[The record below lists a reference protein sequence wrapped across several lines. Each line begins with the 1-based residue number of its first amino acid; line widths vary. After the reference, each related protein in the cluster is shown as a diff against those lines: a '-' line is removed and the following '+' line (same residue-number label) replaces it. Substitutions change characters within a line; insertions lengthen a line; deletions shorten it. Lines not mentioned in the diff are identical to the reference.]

1 MYCLDEYFF
10 NIKNNNKKIKKIK
23 FSHCI
28 NTILI
33 PNVNDYKKADLINTL
48 WYTTQELLHFR
59 NNSSKEVFEL
69 INRHKNMTIKQA
81 SKLLYQPGTMNIT
94 YDQNNFE

>member
-10 NIKNNNKKIKKIK
+10 DRKIKIKNKIK
-23 FSHCI
+23 FNRFV

-33 PNVNDYKKADLINTL
+33 PNVNDYKNADLINTL
-48 WYTTQELLHFR
+48 WYTSTELLNFR

-81 SKLLYQPGTMNIT
+81 AKLLYQPGTMNIT
-94 YDQNNFE
+94 YDINNFE